1 MCCMDWEWGPRIYF
15 WCTKYVLM
23 HVLDLS
29 SYSHSGKWM
38 SGLFW
43 NCTHIDLLSQ
53 LNGVDLRKLISEQQR
68 SGSMSTQSAWA
79 AAVKLLSA
87 TRAIWLEW
95 SSDFLFPCMKTN
107 SRGASVHCPR
117 NHKAITAPYHLA
129 QREQTKLKA
138 CLLPLSRPSLYCL
151 RHEVVSQDFHPFS
164 SIRQGFLGVSQRYTC
179 FLLSPSN
186 WRWIIYNSDGHVP
199 AQVMGATPC
208 SVNMLL

>member
-1 MCCMDWEWGPRIYF
+1 MR
-15 WCTKYVLM
+15 VLE
-23 HVLDLS
+23 LF
-29 SYSHSGKWM
+29 SYNHSGKCT
-38 SGLFW
+38 SELFW
-43 NCTHIDLLSQ
+43 NCTHIDLLLQ
-53 LNGVDLRKLISEQQR
+53 LNGTHLRKLISEQQR

-107 SRGASVHCPR
+107 SRGA
-117 NHKAITAPYHLA
+117 ITAPYHLV

-164 SIRQGFLGVSQRYTC
+164 SIRQGFLGVSQRCTC

-199 AQVMGATPC
+199 AQVMGATLC